1 MGNVS
6 SADHEKVNE
15 PLARRAR
22 KKIGVIGDRKQ
33 SKQHDR
39 LSAGYSTSPT
49 QSTSPQEAALSPRPS
64 LQKSF
69 PVSANGPPGFTDDV
83 NQQNRPL
90 SQAEFYAKSL
100 AENSPLTPTS
110 PTTSFSIPSSAATAA
125 PNSPTHDPYSVLF
138 TSSPSTQD
146 LPTLKPSLPI
156 TIPAMTPPGHPQ
168 QQQYIPPE
176 LIVPP
181 LTLNTDDHAHYRQQ
195 QLHLSADLRHL
206 GSSPEAKDW
215 LKQKPTRSSAHMI
228 HQYNFHSHQYYQS
241 PGSVRVVNNFCRS
254 MPGSTQVPTQIHTS
268 TSPISGTD
276 ANASEVSV
284 LTSAASK
291 SRPTSITA
299 AATAIASAELVTGQ
313 ESFPRRLP
321 AESVGKEEI
330 PASGHA
336 DVGPRVPTLR
346 SPPAHFDSGIGGR
359 GHGHG
364 ITALN
369 VSTHPHPAVS
379 RSVKKEPR
387 IGRLVMS
394 RSKLN
399 SPSVSSF
406 SSAMSS
412 SSSCH
417 STESTPG
424 SPMDCESPNSQLRP
438 CILPASV
445 QRHQPPPP
453 SDRPAHQNRKP

>member
-1 MGNVS
+1 MS
-6 SADHEKVNE
+6 H
-15 PLARRAR
+15 
-22 KKIGVIGDRKQ
+22 
-33 SKQHDR
+33 
-39 LSAGYSTSPT
+39 
-49 QSTSPQEAALSPRPS
+49 
-64 LQKSF
+64 
-69 PVSANGPPGFTDDV
+69 
-83 NQQNRPL
+83 
-90 SQAEFYAKSL
+90 
-100 AENSPLTPTS
+100 
-110 PTTSFSIPSSAATAA
+110 
-125 PNSPTHDPYSVLF
+125 
-138 TSSPSTQD
+138 
-146 LPTLKPSLPI
+146 
-156 TIPAMTPPGHPQ
+156 
-168 QQQYIPPE
+168 E

-206 GSSPEAKDW
+206 GTSPEAKDW

-241 PGSVRVVNNFCRS
+241 PGSARVANNICRN
-254 MPGSTQVPTQIHTS
+254 MPGSAKVPTLHQIHTG

-284 LTSAASK
+284 LISAASK
-291 SRPTSITA
+291 PRPTSIRA
-299 AATAIASAELVTGQ
+299 AATAIASAELGTEQ
-313 ESFPRRLP
+313 ESVLQRPP
-321 AESVGKEEI
+321 AECVEKEEI
-330 PASGHA
+330 PASA
-336 DVGPRVPTLR
+336 SAEVGPRVPTLR
-346 SPPAHFDSGIGGR
+346 SPPAHFDSHVGSR

-369 VSTHPHPAVS
+369 VSTHPHTAVS
-379 RSVKKEPR
+379 RTVKKEPR

-424 SPMDCESPNSQLRP
+424 SPMDCETPDAQLRP

-445 QRHQPPPP
+445 HRHQPPPP
-453 SDRPAHQNRKP
+453 SNRPAHQNRIP